1 MKHTMSLGDVSRL
14 LNIRPHRL
22 EYAITNRLVREP
34 AERIGGHRVFT
45 LADVRRLAA
54 HFGVTLPS
62 AEAAAEPVAVPA
74 GV

>member
-1 MKHTMSLGDVSRL
+1 
-14 LNIRPHRL
+14 
-22 EYAITNRLVREP
+22 LVREP

>member
-22 EYAITNRLVREP
+22 EYAISNRLVREP
-34 AERIGGHRVFT
+34 AERIAGKRVFMP
-45 LADVRRLAA
+45 ADVRRLAT
-54 HFGVTLPS
+54 HFGIKLP
-62 AEAAAEPVAVPA
+62 AAAAAAEPVAEAA